1 MALYQH
7 HNASADPV
15 ARIEKS
21 EMTHVENTAK
31 ATDILNPDKSVS
43 NSGKSESS
51 ERYPGTGSMAVLP
64 GGDVNAVTPG
74 STNKTLSQL
83 PDSKLLRFLDKVL
96 HSQVFEYTMSAVIL
110 VNFGFVIVET
120 DLVADDPN
128 ADLPLFIT
136 AASWS
141 ILGIFSVEL
150 AMRLFVYRNR
160 FWRESWNNFDFAVVV
175 TDALF
180 SIFGLIFGELFPVS
194 ALRILRLGKLARVSK
209 IFRVFPELRL
219 MMAGLLG
226 SLRAIF
232 WGMVLLFFCVLVWGV
247 IAVQFVHTV
256 NLQVADNGVYDRM
269 GCERCPRAFATTAN
283 AVLTLTQQVVAGDA
297 WGEISMPVIEQ
308 NPISVVFFWGVYVTI
323 GMAVLNLILGVVVNI
338 AMQAHDDLKIEIED
352 EKLVERMEAQ
362 SHLLALCA
370 ELDAESTGSLSKEA
384 IFDGYNNSE
393 AFRETMN
400 AMKIGEEDMEILWT
414 ILDEEKTGKVCYNN
428 FVSRC
433 YGMKLSNT
441 QFMLAYIRYYITQ
454 IRHYIQNQTS
464 DVTKA
469 IANLAEDLEE
479 EMEEKANLEQM
490 ITGEN
495 SEDICEKSSKSHKSA
510 FAGGKN
516 SLASRLSGM
525 SSTSKK
531 SASHSRHVSLST
543 DGDDSVR
550 ARGNSADSSMG
561 LSQYSGPSEYKSC
574 SLEYKQD
581 DFTESIN
588 DLKATLDACL
598 QDAVKAL
605 SRDEQ
610 GSSSEQRQVASCKDG
625 GMAIM
630 HCSQNRPAATVV
642 ILPQG
647 VESLRHGADSLNA
660 RGNSVDSLRAGG
672 AARDRVANSLRL

>member
-1 MALYQH
+1 
-7 HNASADPV
+7 
-15 ARIEKS
+15 
-21 EMTHVENTAK
+21 
-31 ATDILNPDKSVS
+31 
-43 NSGKSESS
+43 
-51 ERYPGTGSMAVLP
+51 
-64 GGDVNAVTPG
+64 
-74 STNKTLSQL
+74 
-83 PDSKLLRFLDKVL
+83 
-96 HSQVFEYTMSAVIL
+96 
-110 VNFGFVIVET
+110 
-120 DLVADDPN
+120 
-128 ADLPLFIT
+128 
-136 AASWS
+136 
-141 ILGIFSVEL
+141 
-150 AMRLFVYRNR
+150 
-160 FWRESWNNFDFAVVV
+160 
-175 TDALF
+175 
-180 SIFGLIFGELFPVS
+180 
-194 ALRILRLGKLARVSK
+194 
-209 IFRVFPELRL
+209 

-232 WGMVLLFFCVLVWGV
+232 WGMVLLMFCVLVWGV

-256 NLQVADNGVYDRM
+256 NQQVADNGVYDRM

-308 NPISVVFFWGVYVTI
+308 NPISIVFFLGVFVTI

-370 ELDAESTGSLSKEA
+370 ELDTESTRSLSKEA

-393 AFRETMN
+393 AFRESMQE
-400 AMKIGEEDMEILWT
+400 MKIGEEDMEILWT

-454 IRHYIQNQTS
+454 IRHYIQHSSETITS
-464 DVTKA
+464 DMTKA

-479 EMEEKANLEQM
+479 EMMEEKANLEHI

-495 SEDICEKSSKSHKSA
+495 SEDICEKSSRSHKSA
-510 FAGGKN
+510 FAGGN
-516 SLASRLSGM
+516 SLAKRLSGM

-531 SASHSRHVSLST
+531 SEKHTRHVSLSS
-543 DGDDSVR
+543 DGDDSLR
-550 ARGNSADSSMG
+550 ARGNSVDSSMG

-574 SLEYKQD
+574 SPEYKQD

-647 VESLRHGADSLNA
+647 VESLRHGAESLKA